1 MNQVAPATAEPQF
14 EDIADAIA
22 RHARERPDAP
32 CITYQD
38 QTLSWREFDRR
49 LNQVANALI
58 ALGIGPSDKVAMVGR
73 NSLRYAEA
81 LFGTLRAGACAVPL
95 SSMAAAE
102 SIEMM
107 LDDSDSKVLF
117 LEDEFYDLA
126 GPAKDRL
133 NKIVPGGFIAFDFT
147 RPGWTSFDTLVD
159 RAPASPPNRK
169 IQPDW
174 DFNIIYSSGT
184 TGVPK
189 GILHNRDLRWRT
201 VCGPLL
207 AQLGF
212 GPGGVTLASTPLYSN
227 TTMAATL
234 PSFFW
239 GSHVVVMRKFDVVE
253 FLRLAEKYRVT
264 HAMLVPVQYQRL
276 LEHPDF
282 GKYDLSSF
290 KLKLSTSAPLR
301 AHIKKAALDRW
312 PGGLMEIYGLTEGGA
327 ACVLMAHEH
336 PEKLHTVGKPAP
348 DADMRIIDDQGNELP
363 QGEIGEIIGRG
374 PLMMSGYYKKPDK
387 TAEFKYVAK
396 DGQVFF
402 RQGDMGRF
410 DKDGFLEL
418 LDRKKDMIISGGF
431 NIYANDLELELLKHP
446 AVTDVAVIG
455 IPSEEWGESPYAL
468 IVKRADTPDTAAQI
482 VAWANQRLGKL
493 QRLAGAE
500 FRDELP
506 RSSIGKILKRELRA
520 PFWERAGRKI

>member
-1 MNQVAPATAEPQF
+1 MTETAPPPPF

-22 RHARERPDAP
+22 RHARERPDDP
-32 CITYQD
+32 CITYGET
-38 QTLSWREFDRR
+38 TLTWKQFDAR

-58 ALGIGPSDKVAMVGR
+58 GLGIGPSDKVAMVGR

-81 LFGTLRAGACAVPL
+81 LYGTLRAGACAVPL

-117 LEDEFYDLA
+117 LEEEFFALA
-126 GPAKDRL
+126 GPARDRL
-133 NKIVPGGFIAFDFT
+133 TKIVPGGFVAFDFD
-147 RPGWTSFDTLVD
+147 RPGWTRYENLVD
-159 RAPASPPNRK
+159 RAPATPTGRR
-169 IQPDW
+169 IEPDW
-174 DFNIIYSSGT
+174 HFNIIYSSGT

-189 GILHNRDLRWRT
+189 GILHDRALRHRT
-201 VCGPLL
+201 VCGPIL
-207 AQLGF
+207 AELGF
-212 GPGGVTLASTPLYSN
+212 GPGGITLASTPLYSN
-227 TTMAATL
+227 TTMAAVL
-234 PSFFW
+234 PSFYW
-239 GSHVVVMRKFDVVE
+239 GSQVIIMRKFDVVE
-253 FLRLAEKYRVT
+253 FLKTAERHRVT

-276 LEHPDF
+276 LDHPDF
-282 GKYDLSSF
+282 DKYDLSSF

-301 AHIKKAALDRW
+301 AHIKKAAIERW

-327 ACVLMAHEH
+327 ACTLMAHLF
-336 PEKLHTVGKPAP
+336 PDKLHTVGKPSP
-348 DADMRIIDDQGNELP
+348 DADMRIVDEQGNELP

-387 TAEFKYVAK
+387 TAEFKYVTK
-396 DGQVFF
+396 DGLTFF

-410 DKDGFLEL
+410 DEDGFLEL

-446 AVTDVAVIG
+446 SVSDVAVIG
-455 IPSEEWGESPYAL
+455 VPSEEWGESPYAL
-468 IVKRADTPDTAAQI
+468 VVRKPGANDDAEAIL
-482 VAWANQRLGKL
+482 AWANRRLGKL
-493 QRLAGAE
+493 QRLSGVE

-520 PFWERAGRKI
+520 PFWEKAGRSI